1 MLIKLLNWFTLLS
14 LSFSLVAQAE
24 QFQAPLT
31 DTQWQVTETPLICTL
46 SQAIAGFGEAKFQ
59 QQSGGQLSLIFTTR
73 SYPSTQSDVSFEIA
87 QAPWQNAEQRL
98 MMISIPSVKG
108 QKEFILSDPYANQA
122 LTQIQEGR
130 FPTLRYHSLNIPDE
144 ISVLLSTVHLA
155 DSMPAFQQCLKK
167 LSPYTFKDIS
177 KLTVY
182 FSSELAE
189 LTPQAQQALTKL
201 ADYVKKD
208 STVKRIAISGHTDN
222 YGKRRLNGPLSESRA
237 IAIKKFL
244 VEQCQ
249 IAESLIST
257 SFHLEWK
264 PISSNKSTTGRALNR
279 RAEIEVFR

>member
-1 MLIKLLNWFTLLS
+1 MLIKLLSCFTLLS
-14 LSFSLVAQAE
+14 LSLVVQAE

-31 DTQWQVTETPLICTL
+31 DTQWQVIETPLMCTL
-46 SQAIAGFGEAKFQ
+46 SQSIAGFGEAKFQ
-59 QQSGGQLSLIFTTR
+59 RQSGGQLSLIFTTK
-73 SYPSTQSDVSFEIA
+73 SYPAIQGDVNFEIA
-87 QAPWQNAEQRL
+87 EAPWQNVEQRSL
-98 MMISIPSVKG
+98 MADIPTVKG
-108 QKEFILSDPYANQA
+108 QTEFILSDPFANRA

-155 DSMPAFQQCLKK
+155 DSMPAFQQCLEK
-167 LSPYTFKDIS
+167 LPSYSYQDIN

-201 ADYVKKD
+201 ADYVKMD
-208 STVKRIAISGHTDN
+208 SSVKRITISGHTDN
-222 YGKRRLNGPLSESRA
+222 HGRRRLNGALSESRA
-237 IAIKKFL
+237 IAIKNFL
-244 VEQCQ
+244 IKKCQ

-264 PISSNKSTTGRALNR
+264 PISSNKSTAGRALNR
-279 RAEIEVFR
+279 RAEVEILR